1 MPQTQTLTPDD
12 AGLAHAAA
20 ILAAGGTVAFPTETV
35 YGLGADARDGRAVA
49 AIYAAKARP
58 AFNPL
63 IVHVADLAAV
73 RALCKLSPLAEAV
86 AAAFWPGPLT
96 LVLPKHERVPGNVAG
111 GGPTVAVRAPDH
123 PIALALLFE
132 AATPLVG
139 PSANLSG
146 AVSPTCADH
155 VRAAFSADDVL
166 VLDGGPCRV
175 GIESTVIDLTSPT
188 PRILRPGII
197 GHARLAAVLGTPVEQ
212 HHHRDHDDSSAAPPS
227 PGLLKHHYA
236 PNTPALL
243 IDVEELEDHLED
255 ALDDGVRVVVISHH
269 LAVQVDDPHELIR
282 MPGFALPYASAL
294 YDALRRADDLAAVRI
309 LIERPPTQAETDE
322 DTAIWHAVHER
333 LRRATVP
340 R

>member
-1 MPQTQTLTPDD
+1 MDEAPERPTPD
-12 AGLAHAAA
+12 LAAA
-20 ILAAGGTVAFPTETV
+20 AKRLASGGVVAFPTETV
-35 YGLGADARDGRAVA
+35 YGLGADALNPEAVDRVFRL
-49 AIYAAKARP
+49 KARP
-58 AFNPL
+58 SRNPL
-63 IVHVADLAAV
+63 IVHVTGPAMAATVTSEWPTAAERLA
-73 RALCKLSPLAEAV
+73 R
-86 AAAFWPGPLT
+86 AFWPGPLT

-236 PNTPALL
+236 PKTPALL

-333 LRRATVP
+333 LRRATAP